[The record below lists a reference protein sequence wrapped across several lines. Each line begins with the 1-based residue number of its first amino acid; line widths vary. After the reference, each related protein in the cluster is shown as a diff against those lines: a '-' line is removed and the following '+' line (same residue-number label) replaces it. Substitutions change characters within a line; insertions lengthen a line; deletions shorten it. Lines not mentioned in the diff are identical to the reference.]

1 MSAVLL
7 ALWLGPATATAQ
19 LDAEKAEGQPPEKP
33 ASAPAGMPPL
43 DVSCETAPAFGGSL
57 VERAAWCAS
66 ERRQFVSM
74 RTLADKAL
82 RDSPTSFRAHFLMGY
97 AQHFGEGNLP
107 KALYH
112 LEEAEKNFVAAYGP
126 RPDKEKTTPW
136 RVYYRILHEL
146 VYVHGEM
153 DHHEIKIRYVDA
165 LSERLEMD
173 YEPLKAWPLLKLKR
187 FDEARKIAKA
197 AVEKEDRWNQAVG
210 YTALCA
216 VESEERNRIAAYEA
230 CQAAARPVMRSTED
244 GAVELSN
251 AAASAEEIFRFDEAE
266 RLYTEATRRQP
277 EGSVNP
283 WGRLVRLY
291 LRQSRLAEA
300 VDAWR
305 RMRAYRASRPGSYL
319 DQQDQSEADL
329 IGASVLLVAG
339 RGEAAEPITHRTV
352 SRPDRQGTSS
362 AASDQNEAG
371 AWLMDRVAKLTKA
384 RVLEEEASWS
394 TFWDGLRLRAEA
406 ALLRWRAWRS
416 GRAAAEILADPER
429 LLTTL
434 RPECPGSIELPPWL
448 DAEVISVV
456 GPGVALAAIGQSRVE
471 ETLPPELSW
480 PVFAGL
486 EAEAELLAGE
496 PERALERA
504 DEALRS
510 LLVTENL
517 VRARVAAVG
526 AEAAR
531 RTGETSRARSYLL
544 QVLRADPG
552 VLIRLGW
559 AFPVRFVAL
568 GETPE
573 VSKALELLRGSPRF
587 EEVRWGFLL
596 EVGADRAQLRL
607 EDGTVLT
614 SVYYPGGPEDPEA
627 RARRIVRAL
636 HRRLLVPE
644 VDITQADIRSL
655 DGSLGSGGRAS
666 DRVEEILKE
675 VEKH

>member
-1 MSAVLL
+1 MLAALL
-7 ALWLGPATATAQ
+7 ALWLPVELMGQ
-19 LDAEKAEGQPPEKP
+19 LDADKAQGQPPLKTP
-33 ASAPAGMPPL
+33 ASVPAGLPPL
-43 DVSCETAPAFGGSL
+43 DTSCPSAEAFGGSE
-57 VERAAWCAS
+57 VEQSAWCAS
-66 ERRQFVSM
+66 QLRQYVSM
-74 RTLADKAL
+74 RTLADRAL
-82 RDSPTSFRAHFLMGY
+82 QESATSFRAHFLMGY

-112 LEEAEKNFVAAYGP
+112 LEEAEKNFIDAFGP
-126 RPDKEKTTPW
+126 VPDKEKSPW
-136 RVYYRILHEL
+136 KVYFRILHEL

-153 DHHEIKIRYVDA
+153 DHHETKIRYVDA

-187 FDEARKIAKA
+187 FEEARLIATA
-197 AVEKEDRWNQAVG
+197 AIEKDDRWNQAVG

-216 VESEERNRIAAYEA
+216 VESEARNRIAAYEA
-230 CQAAARPVMRSTED
+230 CQAAARPVMKSRDD

-251 AAASAEEIFRFDEAE
+251 AAASAEEIYRFDEAE
-266 RLYTEATRRQP
+266 RLYTEATRRPP

-300 VDAWR
+300 VDSWR

-319 DQQDQSEADL
+319 DQQDQSEAEL

-339 RGEAAEPITHRTV
+339 RGDAAEPITARTV
-352 SRPDRQGTSS
+352 ARPDRQGTSS
-362 AASDQNEAG
+362 AASEQNEAG
-371 AWLMDRVAKLTKA
+371 AWLMDRVAKLTRA
-384 RVLEEEASWS
+384 RMLEEAASWS
-394 TFWDGLRLRAEA
+394 PFPEALELRVEA
-406 ALLRWRAWRS
+406 LVLRWRAWRS

-456 GPGVALAAIGQSRVE
+456 GPGVALAAVAQSRID

-504 DEALRS
+504 DEALGA
-510 LLVTENL
+510 LLSIENL
-517 VRARVAAVG
+517 VRARVAAIG
-526 AEAAR
+526 AEAAWKL
-531 RTGETSRARSYLL
+531 GETSRARAFLL
-544 QVLRADPG
+544 EVLRTDPG
-552 VLIRLGW
+552 VLVRLGLR
-559 AFPVRFVAL
+559 FPVRLTARGNEPEVAVAL
-568 GETPE
+568 DL
-573 VSKALELLRGSPRF
+573 LEDSPRF
-587 EEVRWGFLL
+587 EQTRWGFHL
-596 EVGADRAQLRL
+596 EVGSDEAQLRL

-614 SVYYPGGPEDPEA
+614 SMRYAGGPDGVEA

-655 DGSLGSGGRAS
+655 DGSLGTGGRAS
-666 DRVEEILKE
+666 DRVQQILNE
-675 VEKH
+675 VEKP